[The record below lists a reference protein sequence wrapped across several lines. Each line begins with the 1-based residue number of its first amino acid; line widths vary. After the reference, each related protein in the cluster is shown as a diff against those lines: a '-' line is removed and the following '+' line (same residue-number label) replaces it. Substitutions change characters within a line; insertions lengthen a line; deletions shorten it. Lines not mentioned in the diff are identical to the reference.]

1 METESQG
8 TAMHKEGKLDAQN
21 EHRLQSAIQAQ
32 QNDQAEHA
40 LTLYQI
46 ILKEYP
52 KHSMVLH
59 LVGITFAQLNQL
71 KQAIPYFERAIAC
84 QPNHPIYVASLAN
97 AYRRDQKIE
106 KAVELFNQALTL
118 NPSLVSAHNNLALIY
133 FAKAPEKARYHFEQA
148 INIKPD
154 HIDANYNLGLL
165 LINLN
170 KHKAEEYFQ
179 RVIKLN
185 SDHVGALFQ
194 LAQLYHA
201 NKAYLKAQPLYQKI
215 LNLQPNDPECL
226 NKLGLILLEQDQFDQ
241 GLNYLEQAL
250 KIDQSIDDIHHNLA
264 CCYLHKKNYQ
274 DALTHWLKHLKIN
287 KDLDTYYNVGVCY
300 LYLGRYDDCTDQLF
314 HVIKE
319 DPKHYQSLIN
329 LGAAFLQKGQ
339 SAVACE
345 YYKRAQELQPTE
357 SIAYILSAL
366 EQSQSP
372 HLAPEDYISGLFDNY
387 AYHYDN
393 HLCDVLSYK
402 LPERLKRLMT
412 EQLNVNKN
420 SQAILDLGCGTGLA
434 GKAVS
439 EFSQTLVG
447 IDLSKNML
455 SEAKKKNIYQKL
467 ICANILKL
475 QDDLARKYDV
485 VICADTLPYFG
496 NLNDLF
502 SIAQQYLKKK
512 GHWIISI
519 ESDYADDYKL
529 TESARYT
536 HSPKYIERCATKYNF
551 SVSHSE
557 NIHLRTQQ
565 KTLIEGM
572 IFILQHQS

>member
-1 METESQG
+1 
-8 TAMHKEGKLDAQN
+8 MHKEGKLDAQN
-21 EHRLQSAIQAQ
+21 ERRLQSAIQAQ
-32 QNDQAEHA
+32 QNDQPEQA
-40 LTLYQI
+40 LTQYQI
-46 ILKEYP
+46 ILKTYP

-71 KQAIPYFERAIAC
+71 KQAITYFERAISC
-84 QPNHPIYVASLAN
+84 QPNHPIYIASLAN
-97 AYRRDQKIE
+97 AYRRNHKIE
-106 KAVELFNQALTL
+106 KAVELFNKALAI

-133 FAKAPEKARYHFEQA
+133 FNKAPEQARYHFEQA
-148 INIKPD
+148 IMIKPD
-154 HIDANYNLGLL
+154 HLDANYNLGLL
-165 LINLN
+165 LTKLN
-170 KHKAEEYFQ
+170 KHKAEECFQ
-179 RVIKLN
+179 KVIKLN
-185 SDHVGALFQ
+185 SEHVGALFQ
-194 LAQLYHA
+194 LAQLHHA

-226 NKLGLILLEQDQFDQ
+226 NKLGLILLEQDHFDQ
-241 GLNYLEQAL
+241 GLDYLEQAL
-250 KIDQSIDDIHHNLA
+250 KIDQNIEDIHHNLA

-274 DALTHWLKHLKIN
+274 DALAHWLKHLKVSQ
-287 KDLDTYYNVGVCY
+287 DLDTYYNIGVCY

-314 HVIKE
+314 HVIKK

-339 SAVACE
+339 ATVACE
-345 YYKRAQELQPTE
+345 YYKRAQALKPTE

-372 HLAPEDYISGLFDNY
+372 QTAPEDYISGLFDNY

-402 LPERLKRLMT
+402 LPDRLKSLMI
-412 EQLNVNKN
+412 EQLNFDKN
-420 SQAILDLGCGTGLA
+420 SQQILDLGCGTGLA

-439 EFSQTLVG
+439 EFSQALVG

-455 SEAKKKNIYQKL
+455 NEAKKKNIYQKL
-467 ICANILKL
+467 IAANVLTL
-475 QDDLARKYDV
+475 QHHLAHKQDV

-496 NLNDLF
+496 NLNDVF
-502 SIAQQYLKKK
+502 SIVQQYLKKQ

-519 ESDYADDYKL
+519 ESDYANDYKL
-529 TESARYT
+529 TETARYT
-536 HSPKYIERCATKYNF
+536 HSPKYIESCANKYSF
-551 SVSHSE
+551 SIAHSE

-572 IFILQHQS
+572 IFILQYHA